1 MHTVVVLALQGAIPF
16 DLAIPFQV
24 FGDAATA
31 IGEPLYQVSLAARRR
46 GPLTTSEGF
55 SIIVPRGLSA
65 LAPADTIVVIGSEPP
80 GAGTDDDVLSAL
92 RRAKR
97 RGVRLLSICTGA
109 FVLAEAGLLDG
120 RKATTHWRYCEDFG
134 RRYPRVSLDRAVLFV
149 EEGELMTSAGAAA
162 GIDLCL
168 HVVARDYGADVANR
182 AARRTVS
189 APHRSG
195 GQAQFIETPLPTVP
209 ERGLD
214 ACRQWALEHLAERI
228 TLSRLARQAV
238 MSPRTFLRHFKAETG
253 TTPQQWLIEQR
264 VSLARRLLEQTDLP
278 IDEVARRSGFGS
290 AQTLR
295 LHFRKVLKL
304 SPTVY
309 RGGFRHRIFSTQKH

>member
-1 MHTVVVLALQGAIPF
+1 MLLTATGDCPPTQSSFSSGRIAKYRYDVAMHTVVVLALQGAIPF

-109 FVLAEAGLLDG
+109 FVLFE
-120 RKATTHWRYCEDFG
+120 FP
-134 RRYPRVSLDRAVLFV
+134 RR
-149 EEGELMTSAGAAA
+149 
-162 GIDLCL
+162 
-168 HVVARDYGADVANR
+168 
-182 AARRTVS
+182 
-189 APHRSG
+189 
-195 GQAQFIETPLPTVP
+195 
-209 ERGLD
+209 
-214 ACRQWALEHLAERI
+214 
-228 TLSRLARQAV
+228 
-238 MSPRTFLRHFKAETG
+238 
-253 TTPQQWLIEQR
+253 WL
-264 VSLARRLLEQTDLP
+264 
-278 IDEVARRSGFGS
+278 
-290 AQTLR
+290 
-295 LHFRKVLKL
+295 
-304 SPTVY
+304 
-309 RGGFRHRIFSTQKH
+309 